1 MDKDGYHDYGAAP
14 IKGEGQIVSYETVQR
29 TPDEMIAYLRD
40 QLMDAR
46 KDQAKY
52 RRVKRLAR
60 NKMLMVA
67 NNEGFVLVEDM
78 DEYLRSKPANGPLT
92 REEILRMGMEQL
104 EEAFDKAEAENGI
117 NPRS

>member
-1 MDKDGYHDYGAAP
+1 MNKDSYHDYGAAP
-14 IKGEGQIVSYETVQR
+14 MKAEGEAVSYETVQR

-60 NKMLMVA
+60 NQMLMVA

-92 REEILRMGMEQL
+92 RQDIIQEGLAQMEQ
-104 EEAFDKAEAENGI
+104 AFDDNYAMTKAA
-117 NPRS
+117 S